1 MWRARSSRSISES
14 SGVSGRFIISSAFS
28 NASDRFF
35 VSEES
40 NTPLEGSALNS
51 VIVTLSSCWRFDALK
66 LASAP
71 VLRRTAYGSDLKNYK
86 RPEPRYLSRRDGGST
101 ALNLL
106 PSRQLGLA

>member
-35 VSEES
+35 VSDES

-51 VIVTLSSCWRFDALK
+51 VIVTLSSQIAQVTPGRIQRCRMDVKLIRALAFHQYLLS
-66 LASAP
+66 LAVCPKAHGP
-71 VLRRTAYGSDLKNYK
+71 
-86 RPEPRYLSRRDGGST
+86 
-101 ALNLL
+101 
-106 PSRQLGLA
+106 